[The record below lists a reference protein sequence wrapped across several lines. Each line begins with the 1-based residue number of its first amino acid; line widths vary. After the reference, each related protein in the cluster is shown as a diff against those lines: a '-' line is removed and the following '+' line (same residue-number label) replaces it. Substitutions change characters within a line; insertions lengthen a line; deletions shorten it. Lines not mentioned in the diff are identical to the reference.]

1 MNLADAEPALTAWIA
16 SLTGITAALVVWEN
30 APRPQFDTQLAT
42 CSWVS
47 SAPRGVAGVTY
58 EYDDEPTDPR
68 AQMIPTQR
76 GESVEVMQVQIL
88 SLDQRPGYNASALA
102 RQVVERCRMP
112 GSIAALRAV
121 NLGLQGVE
129 SYRLADRKVDGI
141 MASVAVVEMRFNTTS
156 AYRSTAAGD
165 TTSFI
170 ESVQYTSTI
179 PGASGVALPATIA
192 PGGTIP

>member
-58 EYDDEPTDPR
+58 EYDDDPTDPL

-141 MASVAVVEMRFNTTS
+141 MASVAVVEARFNATS